1 MRDFQTRPRQH
12 QANSRTGSKGTEDQ
26 RFPAGV
32 PPSDRYTNSKPKS
45 KNADRPATKR
55 GREQPT
61 PPPPPPPR
69 TESARQREKASFG
82 SRTRGSHPPTDVRD
96 EPPKSSKYRSPHS
109 SSPYSSS
116 PNPDA
121 SAQAPPP
128 VPQRPRPTA
137 KTDPP
142 DTVNPHTMDKGNS
155 PATTST
161 PPPRPREFP
170 FQQPA
175 QTTSPPHPVDL
186 PKRSQQP
193 AELKQSSGTIPMP
206 PAAQDTNAKPASP
219 EWESGNVETPNAN
232 EKSFP
237 TPPTA
242 PQIPASI
249 DGVQPSVSD
258 SETYLKDFK
267 NYLEQWNL
275 FKNRIIGHYRKR
287 KETITELQ
295 NSGSGDIQQYYD
307 WLVQDDDVRGLFIA
321 ACEEHERQ
329 FRQFREFMMLYHRRF
344 STTEIGG
351 LLPSAV

>member
-1 MRDFQTRPRQH
+1 MRNYKTPPRQN
-12 QANSRTGSKGTEDQ
+12 QGNPGTAPNGAKNG

-32 PPSDRYTNSKPKS
+32 PPRNEYTKS
-45 KNADRPATKR
+45 KANTENKARPAIKTGGER
-55 GREQPT
+55 PA
-61 PPPPPPPR
+61 PPPPPPR
-69 TESARQREKASFG
+69 TESARKHAKGFFG
-82 SRTRGSHPPTDVRD
+82 SRKEGSHPWTNVMD
-96 EPPKSSKYRSPHS
+96 ERPAQNINYCSSRAS
-109 SSPYSSS
+109 SRY
-116 PNPDA
+116 A
-121 SAQAPPP
+121 SAQATSP
-128 VPQRPRPTA
+128 VFQRPSPAA

-142 DTVNPHTMDKGNS
+142 ATVNPFTMDKDNS
-155 PATTST
+155 PPTTST
-161 PPPRPREFP
+161 PPLRPREFP
-170 FQQPA
+170 FPQPA

-232 EKSFP
+232 EESFP

-258 SETYLKDFK
+258 SKTYLKDFK

-307 WLVQDDDVRGLFIA
+307 WLVQDDDVRGIFIA

-329 FRQFREFMMLYHRRF
+329 FREFREFMMSCHRRF
-344 STTEIGG
+344 STTEIEG
-351 LLPSAV
+351 LLASAV